1 MIVIGAGL
9 SGLIAASMLRGDV
22 SVFEAQSALPNN
34 HSALLRFRS
43 SVVGD
48 AVGIPFRKVSVMK
61 SVQPWRNAVADALA
75 YSIKCTGTA
84 TLRSSISAA
93 GQVEQRYIA
102 PPDLAARMAANIGAH
117 KFAFDVKVDKQTIQI
132 RREPVISTMPMPAL
146 MAMLGW
152 KTEMAFRSVPG
163 YTVTVDIPEW
173 MSVDACATVY
183 LPSPNVV
190 PYRVSLTERR
200 LIIEVARHRMPDEGK
215 GNAPDHRI
223 PDAQKEQILEEAF
236 EALGLENWLSLA
248 KIAAI
253 AEVKPMRYA
262 KILPVDEH
270 ERKSFIMWAS
280 EKFGIYSLGRFA
292 TWRPKLLLDDIV
304 NDVRVIQRMANGDKS
319 HKYSTIK
326 AAV

>member
-1 MIVIGAGL
+1 MIIVGAGL
-9 SGLIAASMLRGDV
+9 SGLIAASMLRRDV
-22 SVFEAQSALPNN
+22 SVFESQSALPNN

-61 SVQPWRNAVADALA
+61 SVQPWRNPVADALA

-84 TLRSSISAA
+84 TLRSSVSAA

-102 PPDLAARMAANIGAH
+102 PPDLAAQLAANIGAH
-117 KFAFDVKVDKQTIQI
+117 KFAFDVKIDKQAIQI
-132 RREPVISTMPMPAL
+132 RREPVISTIPMPAL

-152 KTEMAFRSVPG
+152 KTDMVFRSVPG

-183 LPSPNVV
+183 LPNPDVV

-200 LIIEVARHRMPDEGK
+200 LIIEVARHRAPDEGK
-215 GNAPDHRI
+215 GGGAPDYRI
-223 PDAQKEQILEEAF
+223 PDAPKEQILAEAF

-248 KIAAI
+248 KIAAL

-280 EKFGIYSLGRFA
+280 EQFGVYSLGRFA

-304 NDVRVIQRMANGDKS
+304 NDVRVIQSMANGDKS
-319 HKYSTIK
+319 HRYSSLKT
-326 AAV
+326 A